1 MNTYFRNKR
10 ETKICWVIQK
20 VKEFFF
26 FLLADP
32 TIRSVKRSPL
42 DWKKIIAHDIRPLS
56 KGMKVI
62 KNDNMFV
69 KK

>member
-1 MNTYFRNKR
+1 MLGH
-10 ETKICWVIQK
+10 TKSERI
-20 VKEFFF
+20 FF